1 MKSAAASFHALE
13 QCKLPERRPVIKR
26 ADDCSNF
33 DDYSSLGPM
42 KHDFELSSNEQA
54 LFSGF

>member
-1 MKSAAASFHALE
+1 MLAPCAMKLRGME
-13 QCKLPERRPVIKR
+13 CRPVIKR

-54 LFSGF
+54 TFSGF